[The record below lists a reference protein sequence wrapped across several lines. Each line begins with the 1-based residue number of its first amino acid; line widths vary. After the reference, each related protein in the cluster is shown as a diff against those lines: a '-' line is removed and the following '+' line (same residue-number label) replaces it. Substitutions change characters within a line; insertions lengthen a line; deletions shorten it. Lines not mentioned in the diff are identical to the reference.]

1 MKPTVESFG
10 QSGYSLY
17 TLRND
22 NGMSLTVSDLGAVVT
37 SIVVPDRDGRPV
49 DVALGY
55 SSFDGYAASSS
66 AYGATV
72 GRFANR
78 IRDAEL
84 TLNGTV
90 HSLESNEGRHS
101 LHGGPHGYHMR
112 RWSARMTEGEE
123 PSATFGLVSPH
134 RDQGMPGTAAIRVT
148 YSLTRDNEVAIRY
161 RAVADRDTVFNL
173 TNHSY
178 FNLDGHD
185 TGPIDQHLLWL
196 DCDYFTPIDREFIPT
211 GEIRSVTGTALDF
224 TRAKAIGLDIDADDE
239 QVIFGNGYDHNF
251 VINSPGLTKP
261 FARVESTSSGIV
273 MEVATDL
280 PGVQFYGGN
289 NMGQDKGEK
298 GSAPYLRRG
307 GLCLETQYYPDTPH
321 HANFPT
327 CVFKAG
333 EAFTSTTIYRF
344 LSPATTEAR

>member
-1 MKPTVESFG
+1 
-10 QSGYSLY
+10 
-17 TLRND
+17 
-22 NGMSLTVSDLGAVVT
+22 MSVTVSDLGAVVT

-55 SSFDGYAASSS
+55 SSSDGYAASSS

-84 TLNGTV
+84 SLNGTV
-90 HSLESNEGRHS
+90 HPLEANEGRHS
-101 LHGGPHGYHMR
+101 LHGGPHVYYIR
-112 RWSARMTEGEE
+112 RWKARVTEGEE
-123 PSATFGLVSPH
+123 PSVTFGLVSPH
-134 RDQGMPGTAAIRVT
+134 GDQGMPGTADIEVT
-148 YSLTRDNEVAIRY
+148 YTLTPDNEVVIQY
-161 RAVADRDTVFNL
+161 HAVADRDTVFNL

-185 TGPIDQHLLWL
+185 AGLIDQHLLWL

-211 GEIRSVTGTALDF
+211 GEIRSVDGTALDF
-224 TRAKAIGLDIDADDE
+224 TRAKAIGQDVDADDE

-251 VINSPGLTKP
+251 VINSPDLARP
-261 FARVESTSSGIV
+261 FARVESESTGIV

-298 GSAPYLRRG
+298 GSAPYVRRG

-327 CVFKAG
+327 CLFKAG
-333 EAFTSTTIYRF
+333 EPFTSTTIYRF
-344 LSPATTEAR
+344 LSPATTETR